1 VLDFNITA
9 VSCLKFS
16 TKKDSIFMKPTFG
29 TYNRDHLVGI
39 IFVILLI
46 ILQTIAMGI
55 AIIFLNI
62 GLLVG
67 FLFWTIQSKRLSN
80 PNIIA
85 MYLITVGVQSLH
97 FLEEYLSG
105 FQTEFPQLFGYTWSD
120 HQFVIFN
127 LLWLGVLIFN
137 GVGVYYG
144 IRLSYL
150 LVYFFVI
157 VGGIANGVAHP
168 LLSLMKGGYFPGL
181 FTSPIVLF
189 VGVVL
194 LLKLSKNQHSSLDV
208 S

>member
-1 VLDFNITA
+1 
-9 VSCLKFS
+9 
-16 TKKDSIFMKPTFG
+16 MKPTIG

-39 IFVILLI
+39 IFVILV
-46 ILQTIAMGI
+46 ILVQTFAMGI

-62 GLLVG
+62 GLIFG
-67 FLFWTIQSKRLSN
+67 FLFWAIHSKRLSN
-80 PNIIA
+80 PNILAI
-85 MYLITVGVQSLH
+85 YLIAVGFQSLH

-105 FQTEFPQLFGYTWSD
+105 FQAEFPQFFGYSWSD

-127 LLWLGVLIFN
+127 LLWLCVLIFN

-181 FTSPIVLF
+181 YTSPIVL
-189 VGVVL
+189 VIGVVL
-194 LLKLSKNQHSSLDV
+194 LLKLLKNQNSASDL